1 MSLAIQDKGLSRARE
16 IYQDRTHR
24 AKDLHTQGRKIIG
37 YKDIHPVLEMIT
49 ALDLVPYRL
58 LGDMSEP
65 ITIADAHISAVICP
79 LIRST
84 LDLGLKGKYDF
95 LDGSVMF
102 HGCDAGQNLA
112 SIWRSCMKERHKY
125 YYFLDFPHG
134 TRLSAQKKTKALLV
148 DFKESL
154 ESFSGR
160 KLSNAKLK
168 DAIVVH
174 NLQRALV
181 RQLYGLT
188 KPDPPLISG
197 TEIFQVTMSLMSLPV
212 EEGNNLL
219 KQVIS
224 EIRERK
230 NDFQKKPRLFIWG
243 STIDNITLIEMI
255 EDAGANVVMDDTSV
269 GSRFYWPDVELTD
282 DPLDGLVYRYL
293 IGLKSPR
300 TFMET
305 VSEPSRKDYMG
316 DLDNRFRHLK
326 GFVEDWDVEGVILQS
341 VRYCDIHGYEI
352 PALKDYFIHLGL
364 PSIYIEHDYSE
375 SSLAPLTTRIQ
386 AFLEMLGQ
394 GGPQ

>member
-1 MSLAIQDKGLSRARE
+1 MSSEIQAKGLSRAKE

-24 AKDLHTQGRKIIG
+24 AKDLHAQGRKIIG
-37 YKDIHPVLEMIT
+37 YKDIHPVLEIIT

-58 LGDMSEP
+58 FGDMSEP
-65 ITIADAHISAVICP
+65 ITNADAHISTVVCP

-95 LDGSVMF
+95 LDGSVMS
-102 HGCDAGQNLA
+102 HGCDSAQNLA
-112 SIWRSCMKERHKY
+112 SIWRSCMEERHKY

-160 KLSNAKLK
+160 NLSNAKLK
-168 DAIVVH
+168 EAIAVH
-174 NLQRALV
+174 NYQRALV
-181 RQLYGLT
+181 RQLYGLR

-197 TEIFQVTMSLMSLPV
+197 TEILQVTMALMSLPV

-224 EIRERK
+224 EVRERQ

-255 EDAGANVVMDDTSV
+255 EDAGANVVMDDISV
-269 GSRFYWPDVELTD
+269 GSRFYWPDVELTS
-282 DPLDGLVYRYL
+282 DPLDGLAYRYL
-293 IGLKSPR
+293 VALKSPR
-300 TFMET
+300 TFRET
-305 VSEPSRKDYMG
+305 VSERSRKSYMD
-316 DLDNRFRHLK
+316 DLDNRFSHLK
-326 GFVEDWDVEGVILQS
+326 GFVKEWDVAGVILQS

-364 PSIYIEHDYSE
+364 PSIYIEHDYSV

-386 AFLEMLGQ
+386 AFLEMLCQ
-394 GGPQ
+394 GVSS